1 MENSKPFDI
10 EQGGASI
17 AQEPNQDNGGRK
29 REKLSMLAEQTLIE
43 KVVAVLAVI
52 AVATSIAALVVV
64 GGMVVK
70 TAAILSCLLS
80 PYSYYQQTRI
90 TDVRALKETFNA
102 LEGEVDELEE
112 QNNRLNSSVQDLGQ
126 AVDKLEHIDTVLKA
140 LNETQGGSVESLK
153 ETVEMNRK
161 TVETME
167 KNVRAAVLQN
177 IISVVFSSDK
187 NEDQNLSDEETTA
200 LIKSLEGINGVEVDD
215 KKFLK
220 IVKENNGSIDA
231 VVSILKNLLCGNA
244 DMANSV
250 FTFES

>member
-1 MENSKPFDI
+1 
-10 EQGGASI
+10 
-17 AQEPNQDNGGRK
+17 
-29 REKLSMLAEQTLIE
+29 MLAEQTLIE